1 MRLVSFERW
10 ANAPLAGAPWRQFKM
25 CFKSKQLPS
34 LSLFPTHTLSHSL
47 THSFLALSGRAHLA
61 VVRQSAAINTLTFDM
76 FRCRKCQL
84 QQLTR
89 LSGCT
94 HKVAAG
100 HAPFPLAAPPY
111 YFTCPIWRGTL
122 CNSYVYPSTCSHSRS
137 HLASEAVKFCINWN
151 HLSYLTP
158 PGNPGNTCNSN
169 GQVSPLENGI
179 NFFIMSFA

>member
-1 MRLVSFERW
+1 MQKGGNVKNVKMFCALLASNDERTLHLLAPPGDNLRCALRAHSF
-10 ANAPLAGAPWRQFKM
+10 
-25 CFKSKQLPS
+25 SPS
-34 LSLFPTHTLSHSL
+34 PSHTHSLSHSV

-100 HAPFPLAAPPY
+100 HAPFPLPAPC
-111 YFTCPIWRGTL
+111 YFTCPI
-122 CNSYVYPSTCSHSRS
+122 
-137 HLASEAVKFCINWN
+137 
-151 HLSYLTP
+151 
-158 PGNPGNTCNSN
+158 
-169 GQVSPLENGI
+169 
-179 NFFIMSFA
+179 